1 MKYSTEGSHRGVQL
15 DLRDALPAEPALAAL
30 LQNREHKYVA
40 NRAVPR
46 WPMGEK
52 DDVAAE
58 NADGNVVI
66 LHGSR
71 RVPKAAS
78 CP

>member
-1 MKYSTEGSHRGVQL
+1 MNSTEGSHRGVQP
-15 DLRDALPAEPALAAL
+15 DLYDTLPADPVLAAL
-30 LQNREHKYVA
+30 LQNREHKYVV

-46 WPMGEK
+46 WPTGEG

-58 NADGNVVI
+58 NVEGNVVV

-71 RVPKAAS
+71 HVPKAPP